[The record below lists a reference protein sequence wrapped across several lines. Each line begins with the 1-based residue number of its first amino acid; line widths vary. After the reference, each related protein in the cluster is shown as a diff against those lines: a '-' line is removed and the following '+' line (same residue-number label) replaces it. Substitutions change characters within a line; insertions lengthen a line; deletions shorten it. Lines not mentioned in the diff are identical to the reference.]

1 MIDNVT
7 VSKSFNCLNLF
18 RYGYIYQIVE
28 IMVSFLTVWQEIQS
42 GIEIPWILIKHL
54 QWLNNYFKS
63 RYEVTLTFIMLHTMI
78 GLLQHSDNH
87 AKVSGFMVNSPP

>member
-7 VSKSFNCLNLF
+7 VSKSFNRLNLF

-42 GIEIPWILIKHL
+42 GIEVPWILIKHL
-54 QWLNNYFKS
+54 QW
-63 RYEVTLTFIMLHTMI
+63 
-78 GLLQHSDNH
+78 
-87 AKVSGFMVNSPP
+87 A